1 MSTRQYDENDVYGGW
16 YHSDLT
22 NHCVRAT
29 AVTVLS
35 DRNVEARHIKAVT
48 GHKSDSAIES
58 YNARASFPQ
67 KENMSNI
74 LSGFVSGE
82 ESSLQ
87 QQAIQNR
94 SDDQIQIQNENCPSS
109 SSAVVTSHV
118 YQQSNNHLPQAFTFH
133 DCTVFFR

>member
-1 MSTRQYDENDVYGGW
+1 MMKTMSTAAGISP
-16 YHSDLT
+16 HLT

-35 DRNVEARHIKAVT
+35 DRNVEARHIKTVT

-58 YNARASFPQ
+58 YSARASFPQ
-67 KENMSNI
+67 RENMSNI

-87 QQAIQNR
+87 PPAMQNH
-94 SDDQIQIQNENCPSS
+94 SDVQIQMQNENYPSS
-109 SSAVVTSHV
+109 SSTAVTSQV
-118 YQQSNNHLPQAFTFH
+118 YQQSTTIFH
-133 DCTVFFR
+133 SHSPSMVARSPS